1 MMPAWIG
8 SIWKL
13 MAGERLRYATAIGAL
28 VVASCFLY
36 LAPLVVGVVLDGV
49 LVIDPEAE
57 PSALVGGAVAALGG
71 AEFIADHLWYPA
83 LIVIGLTGVA
93 GLFTYLR
100 SRWSAQASE
109 RIARNVRN
117 RLYGH
122 LQHLSCSYFDAAQ
135 TGDLVQRCTSDVE
148 TLRVFLST
156 QVVEIGRAVAML
168 VIPIPLML
176 AIDVRMT
183 IVGLLLIGP
192 IVGFSLIY
200 FRKVRHSFR
209 QVDEAEGR
217 MTTTVQENLTG
228 IRVVRAFARQDFE
241 REKFEQGNRAH
252 RDLDYDLYCIAA
264 RFWSYSDLICFTQMG
279 LVLGFGAYRL
289 ATGTLQI
296 GAFFYF
302 LSAASLFIW
311 PVRMMGRILMDL
323 GKATIAMERLHEVLD
338 EAPESDLQEPA
349 GAGVV
354 AIERARGE
362 ITFDNVSFSHAQD
375 APVLH
380 EVSFSIEAGCTLALL
395 GPSGC
400 GKSSI
405 VNLLLRLYD
414 YDAGSIRLDGRE
426 LRTLGR
432 KYVRSQM
439 AVVMQEPFLYSKSLR
454 ANITMGRTS
463 AGEEEMIEAARL
475 AAVHES
481 ILGFD
486 EAYDTRVG
494 ERGVTLSGGQR
505 QRVALSRALLQEPAI
520 LILDDA
526 LSAVD
531 ADTEQLIIEALRR
544 RQRQHTTIVIAHRLS
559 TLMHADRIV
568 VLDAGR
574 VVQMGTHDEL
584 LAREGLYRRL
594 WRLQTE
600 LDTTADPLA
609 AVSPKSKGARSA
621 AADESAAAYESECR
635 PEGAYGA
642 EKKVDEHVA

>member
-1 MMPAWIG
+1 MMPAWIR

-13 MAGERLRYATAIGAL
+13 MAGERTRYVSAIGAL

-36 LAPLVVGVVLDGV
+36 LAPLVIHIVLDAV
-49 LVIDPEAE
+49 LAVDPEAK
-57 PSALVGGAVAALGG
+57 PSTLVGRATVALGG

-83 LIVIGLTGVA
+83 LILIGVTGVA

-109 RIARNVRN
+109 RIARNVRD

-168 VIPIPLML
+168 LIPIPLML

-183 IVGLLLIGP
+183 IVAVLLIGP
-192 IVGFSLIY
+192 IVLFSLIY
-200 FRKVRHSFR
+200 FRKVRHAFR
-209 QVDEAEGR
+209 HVDEAEGR

-252 RDLDYDLYCIAA
+252 RDLDYNLYCLAA
-264 RFWSYSDLICFTQMG
+264 RFWAYSDLICFTQMG
-279 LVLGFGAYRL
+279 LVLGFGAYWL
-289 ATGTLQI
+289 AIGTLQV
-296 GAFFYF
+296 GAFFFF
-302 LSAASLFIW
+302 LAAANLFIW
-311 PVRMMGRILMDL
+311 PIRMMGRILMDL
-323 GKATIAMERLHEVLD
+323 GKAIIALERLHEILD
-338 EAPESDLQEPA
+338 EAPETDLDEPA
-349 GAGVV
+349 ASGH
-354 AIERARGE
+354 ERTPGE
-362 ITFDNVSFSHAQD
+362 IIFDKVSFSHAGD

-380 EVSFSIEAGCTLALL
+380 EVSFSIEAGRTLALI

-454 ANITMGRTS
+454 ANITMGRSS

-481 ILGFD
+481 IVGFD

-531 ADTEQLIIEALRR
+531 SETEQLIIEALRR

-559 TLMHADRIV
+559 TLMHADRII

-574 VVQMGTHDEL
+574 IAQMGTHDEL
-584 LAREGLYRRL
+584 LTQEGLYRRL
-594 WRLQTE
+594 WRLQTD
-600 LDTTADPLA
+600 LDTA
-609 AVSPKSKGARSA
+609 ASPVAPVSPRDDHGA
-621 AADESAAAYESECR
+621 
-635 PEGAYGA
+635 
-642 EKKVDEHVA
+642 